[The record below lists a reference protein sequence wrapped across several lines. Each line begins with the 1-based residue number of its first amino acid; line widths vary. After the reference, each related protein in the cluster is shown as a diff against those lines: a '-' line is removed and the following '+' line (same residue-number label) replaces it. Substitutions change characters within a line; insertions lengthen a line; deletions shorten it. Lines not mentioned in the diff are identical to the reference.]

1 MAQIWGNR
9 KLVTYI
15 SLFAFFLS
23 SFSWSILKVKIYM
36 MGVFRENTMSKKC
49 PNLEFFWSVFSRI
62 QTELLTAKSLHDIS
76 DTTVKYPL
84 WKKLS
89 GRTHYTHPQPLK
101 WKHHSYPSCSV
112 STVDEPNQT
121 HLELKREFGKNFMM
135 NNFMIKL
142 LKYLPNLPITFC
154 KLVIL

>member
-23 SFSWSILKVKIYM
+23 SFSWSTLKVKTYM

-84 WKKLS
+84 WKTLN

-101 WKHHSYPSCSV
+101 WKHHSYPSYSV

-121 HLELKREFGKNFMM
+121 YLELKREFGQNFMM

-142 LKYLPNLPITFC
+142 PKYLPNLPIH
-154 KLVIL
+154 LL